1 MLRVYESVVS
11 ALELITGATPA
22 CAPDGSRAADAEPST
37 FFVQSFVGAS
47 CGYDVGPAT
56 AVIAVAPWRSA
67 SHKVQKTSRRVCL
80 RKCPAAQWPDD
91 EKAREPKRDTA

>member
-1 MLRVYESVVS
+1 MLGVYESVVS

-80 RKCPAAQWPDD
+80 RKCSAAQWPDD